1 MQESA
6 GAHPALP
13 VEFSRFRQRRPSA
26 GTTGRFGGRRTS
38 QGLAMAFPLIGGH

>member
-13 VEFSRFRQRRPSA
+13 VEFSRFRQQLPSA
-26 GTTGRFGGRRTS
+26 GTAGPFGGCRTS
-38 QGLAMAFPLIGGH
+38 PGLPLAFPLIGGH